1 MGSVFQFQKFYLQQS
16 ESAMPLTT
24 DAVLL
29 GVWAEVG
36 ESGTALDIGTG
47 TGILSL
53 MIAQRY
59 PGVMVHAIDI
69 NEEAVKLAESNF
81 ENSPWKD
88 RLSVRK
94 GCFKEL
100 EEKWDRIVCNPPFFR
115 GSPSRKSGTHTAR
128 QIGPLSHTSL
138 LNRAPVLLNPGASV
152 SLIVECENDRKSPP
166 LNQFPEL
173 RCRRICRVHP
183 QPGTPAHRLLLE
195 YQKSGQGDSGIEETS
210 LTIRNEAGQYTEEFK
225 KITRGFYLQA

>member
-29 GVWAEVG
+29 GAWAGLDASRTV
-36 ESGTALDIGTG
+36 LDIGTG

-59 PGVMVHAIDI
+59 PGLMIKAIDI
-69 NEEAVKLAESNF
+69 NEESVKLAERNF
-81 ENSPWKD
+81 ANSPWKK

-94 GCFKEL
+94 GCFTEL
-100 EEKWDRIVCNPPFFR
+100 GENWDHIICNPPFFR

-128 QIGPLSHTSL
+128 QVGLLSPKAL
-138 LNRAPVLLNPGASV
+138 LKRAPILLNPGGKI
-152 SLIVECENDRKSPP
+152 SLIVECENNREAPP
-166 LNQFPEL
+166 LNEFPKL
-173 RCRRICRVHP
+173 QCRRICRVHP
-183 QPGTPAHRLLLE
+183 QPNATAHRLLLE
-195 YQKSGQGDSGIEETS
+195 YQKTGKGDTAIEERV
-210 LTIRNEAGQYTEEFK
+210 LTIRNEAGQYTDEFK
-225 KITRGFYLQA
+225 QLTGGFYLQA